1 MKTNINRI
9 INIQKNI
16 DSKRYKYGG
25 VRKMSIYLFGNKGDT
40 MIIRNRIDIRVVE
53 IGKLFRRRSWESI

>member
-9 INIQKNI
+9 MNIQKNI

-25 VRKMSIYLFGNKGDT
+25 VRKMSIYLFRNKGDT

-53 IGKLFRRRSWESI
+53 IGKII